1 MNIMGFLF
9 GKKKKYSSPVLSKK
23 SSSLMTE
30 NSLEN
35 RKSFWSQLFVR
46 NEINDNFFETL
57 EETFIKADL
66 GAMVAIETVSSFR
79 NILKQ
84 KNIKNIEEAI
94 KELKNIL
101 KGLLIPHKL
110 TFAEKKVPVLCLTGV
125 NGVGKTTTL
134 AKLSYHYRAQN
145 YSVVIAAAD
154 TFRAAAIPQLEE
166 WAKKT
171 EAQLV
176 NKGHLSDAAAVAYDA
191 VEATLAKGGTKSI
204 CLIDTAGR
212 LENKSHLMEQLGK
225 LMRILGR
232 FSEHTDLK
240 KILVVDATLGRN
252 GVDQAKV
259 FTEKI
264 GLDGII
270 LTKVD
275 TQAKAGFLLTISHEL
290 QLPIFFFTYGE
301 NIEALSPFDSNEY
314 LEAMLNQFS

>member
-1 MNIMGFLF
+1 MSIMSFLF
-9 GKKKKYSSPVLSKK
+9 GKKKKHSSSVLSKK
-23 SSSLMTE
+23 PSSLIVE
-30 NSLEN
+30 NSSEN
-35 RKSFWSQLFVR
+35 KKGFWSQLLVR
-46 NEINDNFFETL
+46 NEINDDFFETL

-66 GAMVAIETVSSFR
+66 GATVSIETVASFR

-101 KGLLIPHKL
+101 KKLLISHKL

-166 WAKKT
+166 WAKRT
-171 EAQLV
+171 EAQLI

-191 VEATLAKGGTKSI
+191 VEATLAKGGMKSI

-225 LMRILGR
+225 LIRILGR
-232 FSEHTDLK
+232 FSEYTDLK

-259 FTEKI
+259 FIEKI

-290 QLPIFFFTYGE
+290 QLPIFFITYGE
-301 NIEALSPFDSNEY
+301 SLETLSPFDSNEY
-314 LEAMLNQFS
+314 LEAMLNQFT